1 MREKLRHEESLK
13 KPPKLLIGVP
23 EGREKKEQT
32 VEEIEENFKE
42 LRKDKSGIWEL
53 IYKGVR
59 IRLAF
64 VFFFFDDDIG

>member
-42 LRKDKSGIWEL
+42 LRKDKSGI
-53 IYKGVR
+53 
-59 IRLAF
+59 
-64 VFFFFDDDIG
+64 